1 MSKTKLKVTGVRYFQ
16 TRRGIGYQCSTNVK
30 NVEIWNDGDGG
41 GTHIPPHNTYTKPY
55 NELTGLELEN
65 LINEYERI
73 MSQDNGSKSSD
84 AYDEERLQEEN
95 AELDSK
101 VEWYDY
107 FVDYVYKVNKNLY
120 NDACEYADKE
130 QSDD

>member
-1 MSKTKLKVTGVRYFQ
+1 MSKIMSKTEFIKKHILPYEDAEQQVLWHEGS
-16 TRRGIGYQCSTNVK
+16 IGFDDEYLEERATNL
-30 NVEIWNDGDGG
+30 NI
-41 GTHIPPHNTYTKPY
+41 T
-55 NELTGLELEN
+55 
-65 LINEYERI
+65 I

>member
-16 TRRGIGYQCSTNVK
+16 TRRGMGYQCTTNVK

-84 AYDEERLQEEN
+84 AYDEENLRHEVKFQLDCFREGKIEKEDFFQAMDEILYGKVEPPVR
-95 AELDSK
+95 ELD
-101 VEWYDY
+101 
-107 FVDYVYKVNKNLY
+107 NL
-120 NDACEYADKE
+120 
-130 QSDD
+130 